1 MKNLLILTISLALAG
16 CNTLNALNTLNDQAK
31 NTQMYIN
38 VDSAPEISDSKKI
51 KKQTIKK
58 ASNYGYYPLDPLPVT
73 TNIEKCGFLEE
84 MPDETI
90 RIAVAKLS
98 RDTGLTFGPALIG
111 VAGDDYIVILDYIKF
126 NTNSFPVKL
135 EIKEN
140 GKVIGRVIK
149 KIEATDADTFVPVY
163 VGVGLRI
170 TANVKVRKNGVNLG
184 SLFALGVAA
193 KENKVS
199 GTLVI
204 QTLGVSGPEIS
215 GLIPMPGEI
224 NESTIQNAILS
235 LASIKAKI
243 YDNKTVINPRV
254 VGVYNNLGGDESIID
269 GVISSLLQTPINFPE
284 SQLGYQQKV
293 YENCK
298 NASAPSLS

>member
-1 MKNLLILTISLALAG
+1 MKNLLVLIMALALAG
-16 CNTLNALNTLNDQAK
+16 CNTLKALNDQAK
-31 NTQMYIN
+31 TNMLIN
-38 VDSAPEISDSKKI
+38 VSPATNDISDSKKI

-73 TNIEKCGFLEE
+73 TNIERCGFLEE

-98 RDTGLTFGPALIG
+98 RDVGLTFGPALIG

-135 EIKEN
+135 EIKQDGE
-140 GKVIGRVIK
+140 VIGRVIDK
-149 KIEATDADTFVPVY
+149 SVATDSDTFVPVY

-269 GVISSLLQTPINFPE
+269 GVISSLLRRPIDFPE
-284 SQLGYQQKV
+284 SLLGYQPKI

-298 NASAPSLS
+298 KESAPSLS